1 MSVVFMM
8 TQETLDTKKPAVRAP
23 SSFSSTATPLNVEPG
38 FGGTGSSRSGS
49 SSSAEGMTVV
59 GLWQRSSTGVVA
71 AVVSLAFAMELQ
83 VELLAVRKA
92 AKSVVVEN

>member
-1 MSVVFMM
+1 
-8 TQETLDTKKPAVRAP
+8 
-23 SSFSSTATPLNVEPG
+23 
-38 FGGTGSSRSGS
+38 
-49 SSSAEGMTVV
+49 MTVV